1 MKNVSLE
8 QVARKIKEENPWWET
23 GKSNSKWQKLRP
35 RPYLNGLY
43 SLVAKSQVQRAVILM
58 GPRRVGKTVLID
70 HLIARLL
77 QDGVNSRQILYVSID
92 IPLYTGLSL
101 EDFIEQFQALVGSA
115 TDGGL
120 RYIFFDEIQYLRNW
134 EQQLKVLVDQYP
146 NIRFL
151 VSGSAAAALRL
162 KSIES
167 GAGRFTEFLL
177 PPLTFHEYL
186 VLKGV
191 DISLKAEL
199 NGHFINYIN
208 FGGYPEVAL
217 SEEIQN
223 DPGRF
228 VKSDIIDKVL
238 LRDLPSLYGIQDV
251 QELNRL
257 FTMLAYNTANE
268 VSLEELSKNAGVAKN
283 TLKRYID
290 YLEAA
295 FLIKVVYRV
304 DENARQF
311 KRATRFKVYLTNPSM
326 RAALFSPVDEEDTE
340 NMGALVETAVF
351 AQWFHAEKNIYYAR
365 WGGKNGGEVDL
376 IQLDAAQ
383 RISWVTEVKWTD
395 RCIEHPEELKSLR
408 TFCANQSVGWAD
420 VTTRTKSGLKE
431 VDGIKFR
438 FIPAAEYAL
447 QIGLT
452 S

>member
-1 MKNVSLE
+1 MKSISPE
-8 QVARKIKEENPWWET
+8 EVAKSIKVENPWWKT
-23 GKSNSKWQKLRP
+23 GESSAKWRELSP
-35 RPYLNGLY
+35 RSYLNGLY
-43 SLVAKSQVQRAVILM
+43 SLVAESNVRRAVVLM

-70 HLIARLL
+70 HLIRRLL
-77 QDGVNSRQILYVSID
+77 KDGVPPKRILSVTIEN
-92 IPLYTGLSL
+92 PLYTGLGL
-101 EDFIEQFQALVGSA
+101 KDFIEQFEALAGRA
-115 TDGGL
+115 PQGEL
-120 RYIFFDEIQYLRNW
+120 RYIFFDEIQYLKNW
-134 EQQLKVLVDQYP
+134 ELHLKVLVDQYP
-146 NIRFL
+146 DIRFL

-162 KSIES
+162 KSTES

-186 VLKGV
+186 VLKHV

-199 NGHFINYIN
+199 NDHFINYIN

-217 SEEIQN
+217 SEEIQR

-295 FLIKVVYRV
+295 FLIKVIYRV

-326 RAALFSPVDEEDTE
+326 RAALFSPAGETDDDV
-340 NMGALVETAVF
+340 MGSLVETAIF

-365 WGGKNGGEVDL
+365 WGGRPGGEVDL
-376 IQLDAAQ
+376 VQLDAAQ
-383 RISWVTEVKWTD
+383 RVFSVTEVKWND
-395 RCIEHPEELKSLR
+395 RYFDRPEELKSLR
-408 TFCANQSVGWAD
+408 TFCSNQSIGWAD
-420 VTTRTKSGLKE
+420 VTTRTKYGQRE
-431 VDGIKFR
+431 VDGIQFR
-438 FIPAAEYAL
+438 FTPAAEYAL
-447 QIGLT
+447 HIGLT